1 MSVWCWFKYNGKKRE
16 NGYMI
21 ESKTCIDMK
30 KTGMQLKKY
39 AEERGY
45 SVKQIQRYLCL
56 SCPQPIYRWYKGII
70 LPSVDNLLKLS
81 ELFQVHM
88 EDLIVKKCEQNC
100 EVETIDYY
108 LVYAEFTKRIID
120 YATFLAA

>member
-1 MSVWCWFKYNGKKRE
+1 MR
-16 NGYMI
+16 
-21 ESKTCIDMK
+21 
-30 KTGMQLKKY
+30 
-39 AEERGY
+39 
-45 SVKQIQRYLCL
+45 
-56 SCPQPIYRWYKGII
+56 
-70 LPSVDNLLKLS
+70 PSVDNLLKLS

-88 EDLIVKKCEQNC
+88 EDLIVKKCEENC